1 MIFGARVL
9 GEPANHAPFPLFSP
23 PTYTMQKLLKIIQF
37 LLYLLS
43 KSIRNC
49 IFKASG
55 EAKMQTSLPV
65 PTMVAPTIHTHV
77 KILAPTFQKTR
88 NGL

>member
-1 MIFGARVL
+1 MIFRARVL
-9 GEPANHAPFPLFSP
+9 GEPANHSPFPLFPP
-23 PTYTMQKLLKIIQF
+23 PTYTKQKLLKIIQF

-55 EAKMQTSLPV
+55 ETKMQTFPPV
-65 PTMVAPTIHTHV
+65 PTMVAPTIHTYV

>member
-1 MIFGARVL
+1 MILRARVL
-9 GEPANHAPFPLFSP
+9 GEPANHAAFPSVPL
-23 PTYTMQKLLKIIQF
+23 PTYPKQELLKIIRF

-55 EAKMQTSLPV
+55 ETKMQTFPPV
-65 PTMVAPTIHTHV
+65 PTMVAPTIHTYV